1 MRHLILTDIHG
12 NIDALEAV
20 LRDASG
26 HYDEVVCCGD
36 LVGYGASPA
45 EVIEWVRQ
53 EAAFI
58 VRGNHDR
65 AIWEDGLK
73 ETFNLAA
80 QAAINWSLQEI
91 QPSDI
96 EWLRQLPAGP
106 VWHHDFGLAH
116 GSPLDEDEYLA
127 FTEDVIGLERVFER
141 RLLFFGHTHIQG
153 GWIWDRDGVQP
164 APAPSLRESQRV
176 LDVNPDFYY
185 LINPGSVGQPR
196 DHDPRAA
203 YAVWDSEHQLLTLR
217 RVAYDVQAAQNRI
230 LAAGLP
236 AYLAVRLANGR

>member
-36 LVGYGASPA
+36 VVGYGASPA
-45 EVIEWVRQ
+45 EVIDWVRL
-53 EAAFI
+53 EASFI

-65 AIWEDGLK
+65 AVWEYGLT

-80 QAAINWSLQEI
+80 QAAIEWCRKELH
-91 QPSDI
+91 PDDI
-96 EWLRQLPAGP
+96 GWLRQLPAGP
-106 VWHHDFGLAH
+106 IWPFDFGLAH
-116 GSPLDEDEYLA
+116 GSPRDEDEYISFQADL
-127 FTEDVIGLERVFER
+127 IGLDAHFQRN
-141 RLLFFGHTHIQG
+141 LLFIGHTHLQG
-153 GWIWDRDGVQP
+153 GWIWEHGGMHPVA
-164 APAPSLRESQRV
+164 APGPRESQRV
-176 LDVNPDFYY
+176 LEVDPDCYY

-196 DHDPRAA
+196 DRDPRAA
-203 YAVWDSEHQLLTLR
+203 YALWDSPRRLLTLR
-217 RVAYDVQAAQNRI
+217 RVAYDVRAAQQKI

-236 AYLAVRLANGR
+236 ASLAMRLAAGR

>member
-20 LRDASG
+20 LRDASDR
-26 HYDEVVCCGD
+26 YDDVVCCGD
-36 LVGYGASPA
+36 LVGYGASPI

-53 EAAFI
+53 EATFI

-65 AIWEDGLK
+65 AVWEEGLK
-73 ETFNLAA
+73 ETFNEAA
-80 QAAINWSLQEI
+80 QAAIEWCLKAI
-91 QPSDI
+91 HPADI
-96 EWLRQLPAGP
+96 EWLRQLPSGP
-106 VWHHDFGLAH
+106 LWPYDFGLAH

-127 FTEDVIGLERVFER
+127 FVEDVIGLERHFQR
-141 RLLFFGHTHIQG
+141 NLLFIGHTHLQG
-153 GWIWDRDGVQP
+153 GWIWEREEVHP
-164 APAPSLRESQRV
+164 APAPGPRESQRV
-176 LDVNPDFYY
+176 LAVNDEFYY

-203 YAVWDSEHQLLTLR
+203 YAVWDSQRRLLTLR
-217 RVAYDVQAAQNRI
+217 RVAYDVRAAQQKI

-236 AYLAVRLANGR
+236 ASLAIRLANGR

>member
-20 LRDASG
+20 LRDASD

-36 LVGYGASPA
+36 LVGYGASPT
-45 EVIEWVRQ
+45 EVIDWVRQ

-65 AIWEDGLK
+65 AVWEDGLK
-73 ETFNLAA
+73 ETFNRAA
-80 QAAINWSLQEI
+80 QSAIEWCLKTLD
-91 QPSDI
+91 PADI

-106 VWHHDFGLAH
+106 VWPYDFGIAH
-116 GSPLDEDEYLA
+116 GSPIDEDEYLA
-127 FTEDVIGLERVFER
+127 FTEDVIGLESEFER
-141 RLLFFGHTHIQG
+141 RLLFFGHTHVQG
-153 GWIWDRDGVQP
+153 GWIWARGGLQP
-164 APAPSLRESQRV
+164 APAPSLRETQRV
-176 LDVNPDFYY
+176 LEVDPDICH

-196 DHDPRAA
+196 DRDPRAA
-203 YAVWDSEHQLLTLR
+203 YALWDSEKRLLILR
-217 RVAYDVQAAQNRI
+217 RVAYDVRAAQHKI

-236 AYLAVRLANGR
+236 ESLAARLANGR

>member
-26 HYDEVVCCGD
+26 RYDEVVCCGD

-53 EAAFI
+53 EAAYI

-65 AIWEDGLK
+65 AVWEEGLK

-80 QAAINWSLQEI
+80 QAAIDWSLKAMH
-91 QPSDI
+91 PADI
-96 EWLRQLPAGP
+96 EWLRQLPSGP
-106 VWHHDFGLAH
+106 LWPYDFGLAH

-127 FTEDVIGLERVFER
+127 FVEDVVGLEQYFQRN
-141 RLLFFGHTHIQG
+141 LLFIGHTHVQG
-153 GWIWDRDGVQP
+153 GWIWERDGVQP
-164 APAPSLRESQRV
+164 APAPGPRESQRV
-176 LDVNPDFYY
+176 LAVNPEFFY

-203 YAVWDSEHQLLTLR
+203 YAVWDSHRQLLTLR
-217 RVAYDVQAAQNRI
+217 RVAYDVRAAQRRI

-236 AYLAVRLANGR
+236 ASLAIRLAIGR

>member
-26 HYDEVVCCGD
+26 RYDEVVCCGD

-53 EAAFI
+53 EAAYI

-65 AIWEDGLK
+65 AVWEEGLK

-80 QAAINWSLQEI
+80 QAAIEWCLKAI
-91 QPSDI
+91 HPADI
-96 EWLRQLPAGP
+96 EWLRQLPCGP
-106 VWHHDFGLAH
+106 LWPYDFGLAH

-127 FTEDVIGLERVFER
+127 FVEDVVGLEQHFQRN
-141 RLLFFGHTHIQG
+141 LLFIGHTH
-153 GWIWDRDGVQP
+153 V
-164 APAPSLRESQRV
+164 
-176 LDVNPDFYY
+176 
-185 LINPGSVGQPR
+185 
-196 DHDPRAA
+196 
-203 YAVWDSEHQLLTLR
+203 
-217 RVAYDVQAAQNRI
+217 
-230 LAAGLP
+230 
-236 AYLAVRLANGR
+236 